1 MTNLVLLVDQ
11 TQVAIDERERLTLLG
26 IKAAESDDRDIE
38 RALENIKQ
46 GLLDNRQAATQG
58 KDVGTY
64 TRVRE
69 DYHNLVQA
77 YEKISDTDLP
87 DLYLNESLFLSKK
100 KSVKFRDN
108 NLEETSDSHSLNDQ
122 QHRDFEPY
130 RDDPEAETLIPER
143 YTDEEP
149 APTPAARFEGLSSQ
163 QIVYSQQEDIG
174 EQDERLNT
182 LAQSV
187 TRQHQLSLQI
197 GAEVDSHNVMLDDIE
212 AQVDNSDGRLN
223 LARRRLDDFSRRA
236 KESGSLLTIII
247 LVFILIILI
256 VLLS

>member
-58 KDVGTY
+58 KDVGTL

-87 DLYLNESLFLSKK
+87 DLYLNESLFISKK

-108 NLEETSDSHSLNDQ
+108 NLEETSDAHSLND

-130 RDDPEAETLIPER
+130 RDDPEALIPER
-143 YTDEEP
+143 YTDEE
-149 APTPAARFEGLSSQ
+149 PTPAARFEGLSSQ

-174 EQDERLNT
+174 EQDERLGT

-187 TRQHQLSLQI
+187 SRQHQLSLQI

-212 AQVDNSDGRLN
+212 AQVDNSDGRMN

>member
-46 GLLDNRQAATQG
+46 GLLDNRQAATHG
-58 KDVGTY
+58 KDVGTL

-87 DLYLNESLFLSKK
+87 DLYLNESLFVSKK

-108 NLEETSDSHSLNDQ
+108 NLEETSGAHSLND

-130 RDDPEAETLIPER
+130 RDDPEALIPER

-149 APTPAARFEGLSSQ
+149 SPAARFEGLSTQ
-163 QIVYSQQEDIG
+163 QVVYSQREDMG
-174 EQDERLNT
+174 EQDERLST

-187 TRQHQLSLQI
+187 SRQHQLSLQI